1 MKTPSEYY
9 ILKAA
14 VIERIKNNQEE
25 IHLMELAREI
35 GVVNL
40 THHQFLILIK
50 YVHDHFPE
58 YWLDLQYKAD
68 YPDNPTPA
76 DQILAYKVFSSKK
89 PNKIKDY
96 MEKHNIVPNAVDYPH
111 SK

>member
-1 MKTPSEYY
+1 MNTPSEYY
-9 ILKAA
+9 IFKAA
-14 VIERIKNNQEE
+14 VIEQIKNHQEE

-40 THHQFLILIK
+40 THRQFLILIK

-76 DQILAYKVFSSKK
+76 DQILAHKVFSSKK

-96 MEKHNIVPNAVDYPH
+96 MEKHNIVSNTVDYPH

>member
-1 MKTPSEYY
+1 MKTPSQYY
-9 ILKAA
+9 ILKTA

-40 THHQFLILIK
+40 THRQFLILIK
-50 YVHDHFPE
+50 YVHDHFPD
-58 YWLDLQYKAD
+58 YWLDLQHKED
-68 YPDNPTPA
+68 YPDSPSPA

-89 PNKIKDY
+89 PNKIKEY
-96 MEKHNIVPNAVDYPH
+96 IKKHSHDA
-111 SK
+111 